1 MVVANPLQ
9 GQRKGKLMRRVLI
22 AALATAGLGLAAAP
36 AQASGTLTYCSSG
49 SSCLS
54 GGTTVIIDTQ
64 QTNVAS
70 VGATVGGTPGSPALT
85 FTSLQG
91 NINGDASGQATIT
104 SAVDDILSQLT
115 FTLATDT
122 FTGAIFDLDNVGN
135 GGPIDLILYT
145 DNGDS
150 DTYHLSTSAGT
161 NWFYILADAGTTY
174 TSGSFTTA
182 STANGTDF
190 NGGFDSF
197 KQLRLQLGSAA
208 AVPEPATWAMML
220 LGFGGIGF
228 AMRRGRKQ
236 NGRLLQVA

>member
-1 MVVANPLQ
+1 
-9 GQRKGKLMRRVLI
+9 MRRVLI
-22 AALATAGLGLAAAP
+22 TALAATAGLALAASP

-64 QTNVAS
+64 QTNVPT

-85 FTSLQG
+85 FSSLQG

-104 SAVDDILSQLT
+104 SAVDDVLSQLT
-115 FTLATDT
+115 FTLADTT
-122 FTGAIFDLDNVGN
+122 FTGAIFDLDNIGA
-135 GGPIDLILYT
+135 GGAIDLILFT

-150 DTYHLSTSAGT
+150 DTYHLATSTGT

-174 TSGSFTTA
+174 TSGAFTTA
-182 STANGTDF
+182 STAGGTDF

-197 KQLRLQLGSAA
+197 KQLRLQLGAA
-208 AVPEPATWAMML
+208 TAVPEPATWAMML

-228 AMRRGRKQ
+228 TMRRGKKQ